1 METFRIAICDDEIL
15 LLPHLSAM
23 IRRYFTTQN
32 LTCETVTF
40 SSSTELSEQIRKNN
54 FFDLY
59 FLDIDIPEL
68 NGITLAEKIKQKDGN
83 ARIIY
88 VSAKEDM
95 VFQTFKTQ
103 PLAFVRKNC
112 FSDDMTEAMN
122 TIMKYLKRPQDTI
135 VTLEDSLGHPVR
147 IHVNRT
153 IYIEAKDNY
162 QYIISA
168 GKQEMVRCSIAELEK
183 ALEPYRY
190 IRVHRSYLVNYKYI
204 RRINSDHILLDDGR
218 SLPMSRLRKKEIR
231 QLFMEYDLS

>member
-1 METFRIAICDDEIL
+1 M
-15 LLPHLSAM
+15 
-23 IRRYFTTQN
+23 
-32 LTCETVTF
+32 
-40 SSSTELSEQIRKNN
+40 
-54 FFDLY
+54 
-59 FLDIDIPEL
+59 
-68 NGITLAEKIKQKDGN
+68 
-83 ARIIY
+83 
-88 VSAKEDM
+88 
-95 VFQTFKTQ
+95 
-103 PLAFVRKNC
+103 
-112 FSDDMTEAMN
+112 
-122 TIMKYLKRPQDTI
+122 
-135 VTLEDSLGHPVR
+135 TLEDSLGHPVH